1 MHSIQTGPKAYDDLS
16 EGDELESLGRTVID
30 ADVLLFIGLAG
41 IKLPIFMDEEYCKK
55 HTKSGRR
62 MVPGPLILS
71 FASGMIVD
79 LIGPTTLSGLGWDKI
94 RFETPLHPG
103 DTIRTRLRIEAKR
116 DTSDGKRG
124 ILVIAPIVKN
134 QLGDTV
140 MTCTNTLMMRKGP
153 LYLINEQ
160 VLKKS

>member
-1 MHSIQTGPKAYDDLS
+1 MHSSQTGPRAYDELS
-16 EGDELESLGRTVID
+16 EGDELESLGRTVSD
-30 ADVLLFIGLAG
+30 ADVLLFTGLAG
-41 IKLPIFMDEEYCKK
+41 IKLPIFLDEEYCKK

-94 RFETPLHPG
+94 RFVTPLHPG
-103 DTIRTRLRIEAKR
+103 DTIKTRLRVESKR

-124 ILVIAPIVKN
+124 ILVIAPSVLN
-134 QLGDTV
+134 QAGDVV
-140 MTCTNTLMMRKGP
+140 MTCSNTLMMRKGP
-153 LYLINEQ
+153 LYLADEQ
-160 VLKKS
+160 AHKKI

>member
-1 MHSIQTGPKAYDDLS
+1 MQALQAGPRSYDELL
-16 EGDELESLGRTVID
+16 EGDELVSFGRTVTD
-30 ADVLLFIGLAG
+30 ADILLFTGLAG
-41 IKLPIFMDEEYCKK
+41 IKLPIFLDEEYCKS
-55 HTKSGRR
+55 HVRGGRR

-79 LIGPTTLSGLGWDKI
+79 LIGPTTISGLGWDKI

-103 DTIRTRLRIEAKR
+103 DTIKTTVQVVSKR

-124 ILVIAPIVKN
+124 ILVIAPTVKN
-134 QLGDTV
+134 QRGDAV

-153 LYLINEQ
+153 LYLTDE
-160 VLKKS
+160 KTPHKG